1 LQYLL
6 FVSSTTQQAIQVGK
20 DMNAKHTIL
29 THFTAKYIKCP
40 DFREFPDNVSFA
52 FDFMQVGYV

>member
-1 LQYLL
+1 
-6 FVSSTTQQAIQVGK
+6 
-20 DMNAKHTIL
+20 MNAKHTIL